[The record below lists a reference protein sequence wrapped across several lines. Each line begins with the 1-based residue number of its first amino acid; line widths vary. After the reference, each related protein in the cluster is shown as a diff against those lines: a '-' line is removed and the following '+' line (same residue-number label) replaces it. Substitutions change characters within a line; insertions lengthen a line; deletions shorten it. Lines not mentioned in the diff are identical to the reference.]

1 MFVNTILIISSLLEY
16 FGLNK
21 LPLSKRATGLIN
33 NSCLRSFDKA
43 FSVYFPETE
52 KIGVLKG

>member
-43 FSVYFPETE
+43 F
-52 KIGVLKG
+52 